1 MMLKVVKNKG
11 VKYMKIYDLENE
23 KLLWN
28 GKLNANKTKILE
40 LIGRMKSGLYMFTDG
55 HLYFNNC
62 VIKVRIDLLNQ

>member
-1 MMLKVVKNKG
+1 
-11 VKYMKIYDLENE
+11 MKIYDLENE